1 MLELKI
7 LSSLE
12 KIFPDSAGAETA
24 RFSAMRNEPVSFQIA
39 YKNADGERYVQPFYT
54 VIDTDLE
61 ISLIS
66 QYKIGYVPVAQ
77 CVNIPEDEYYDRK
90 TPGLFPDPLLPRGT
104 NDRVENDGFW
114 APRFYEQ
121 DEKNQLNSYPACYQ
135 GLWFTV
141 NESGAQIP
149 AGEHYVTVRFLAA
162 ADGKE
167 IGTKTVEITVTDA
180 LLPEQTL
187 FYTSWFHN
195 DCLADI
201 YGVEIFSDRY
211 FEIMESFFAEAAK
224 TGMNMILLPAFTP
237 PLDTPV
243 GKERKTAQLVRISL
257 ENGEYSFDF
266 SLMEKYM
273 SLCLKCGI
281 KYFEHCQL
289 FTQWGAKAAPK
300 IFADT
305 PDGCKR
311 IFGWETDS
319 KSEEYSAFLK
329 AYLRSLMKF
338 LKKAGLEKNI
348 FFHISDEPMPD
359 NIEYYRN
366 AKNIIKGEI
375 GDCPSGDPLAHYEF
389 FEDGS
394 VQIPI
399 ISVNSLD
406 MDKFTSSCDNF
417 WVYYTG
423 ESLYDGYT
431 NRIITTTGARNRI
444 IGIQMYMAGAK
455 GFLHWGYNYYYDVL
469 SHGLFNPLNDPCGY
483 GGLPGTSFIVYPS
496 PDGKA
501 IVSARMKV
509 FYEGLNDYR
518 ALKLLESKIGKEQTE
533 KAVLDFFGEMN
544 FHTCP
549 DNSKLIE
556 FRNLLC
562 RLINEN

>member
-12 KIFPDSAGAETA
+12 KIFPDSAGTETT

-39 YKNADGERYVQPFYT
+39 YKNAGGERYVQPFYT

-90 TPGLFPDPLLPRGT
+90 TPGIFPDPMLPRGT

-141 NESGAQIP
+141 NENGAQIP
-149 AGEHYVTVRFLAA
+149 AGEHYVTVRFLSA

-167 IGTKTVEITVTDA
+167 IGTKTAEITVADA
-180 LLPEQTL
+180 YLPEQTL

-201 YGVEIFSDRY
+201 YGVDIFSDRY
-211 FEIMESFFAEAAK
+211 FEIMESFVAEAAK

-281 KYFEHCQL
+281 KYF
-289 FTQWGAKAAPK
+289 
-300 IFADT
+300 
-305 PDGCKR
+305 
-311 IFGWETDS
+311 
-319 KSEEYSAFLK
+319 
-329 AYLRSLMKF
+329 
-338 LKKAGLEKNI
+338 
-348 FFHISDEPMPD
+348 
-359 NIEYYRN
+359 
-366 AKNIIKGEI
+366 
-375 GDCPSGDPLAHYEF
+375 
-389 FEDGS
+389 
-394 VQIPI
+394 
-399 ISVNSLD
+399 
-406 MDKFTSSCDNF
+406 
-417 WVYYTG
+417 
-423 ESLYDGYT
+423 
-431 NRIITTTGARNRI
+431 
-444 IGIQMYMAGAK
+444 
-455 GFLHWGYNYYYDVL
+455 
-469 SHGLFNPLNDPCGY
+469 
-483 GGLPGTSFIVYPS
+483 
-496 PDGKA
+496 
-501 IVSARMKV
+501 
-509 FYEGLNDYR
+509 
-518 ALKLLESKIGKEQTE
+518 
-533 KAVLDFFGEMN
+533 
-544 FHTCP
+544 
-549 DNSKLIE
+549 
-556 FRNLLC
+556 
-562 RLINEN
+562 